1 MQQFGSRVSV
11 AGARRQLEQSFATT
25 ATAVRVALSQ
35 TVQMAETVNQL
46 AERVSNALDIQ
57 NDLNGHIQ
65 LGILTLNQQVAL
77 VQEQVDYL
85 WTFQQLIML
94 CVLLMALYCM
104 LLQLNRHMRGVWNTA
119 FVNFTTQ
126 LVVARWLQC
135 WSGSLALSVLGIL
148 GLGLCVWV
156 ATDGQYFMGRMP
168 PKTGT
173 IRGLFPRYYKIKWR
187 ELL

>member
-1 MQQFGSRVSV
+1 MPVKDEGHIPVVLHQQWRDIGITTVV
-11 AGARRQLEQSFATT
+11 AIVAISAMAETAARIAF
-25 ATAVRVALSQ
+25 SQ

-104 LLQLNRHMRGVWNTA
+104 LLLLLWNST
-119 FVNFTTQ
+119 V
-126 LVVARWLQC
+126 
-135 WSGSLALSVLGIL
+135 I
-148 GLGLCVWV
+148 
-156 ATDGQYFMGRMP
+156 
-168 PKTGT
+168 
-173 IRGLFPRYYKIKWR
+173 
-187 ELL
+187 